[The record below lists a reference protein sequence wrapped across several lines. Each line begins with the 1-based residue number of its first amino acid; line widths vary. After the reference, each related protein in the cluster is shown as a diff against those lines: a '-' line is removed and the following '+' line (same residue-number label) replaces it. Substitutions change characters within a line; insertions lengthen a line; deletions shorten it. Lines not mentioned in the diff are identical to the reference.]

1 MDENHPLLPG
11 EGSLYQRLARGL
23 RAALESGQIA
33 RGQRLPSTRRLQRE
47 LGLSLNTIHQ
57 ALQLLEAEGWV
68 EFRARAGTF
77 ARCPLPRSLAEPAP
91 PLLLERHDLVRE
103 ILRETNDT
111 ERVLLGAT
119 RPNQDLLAS
128 PEIRRRAARLA
139 RQGCA
144 DQYDFPWGSP
154 ALRQQISRLCLA
166 AGLVVEPE
174 RVLLSQGCQQAV
186 VCLLQVLCQP
196 GDVVAVE
203 SPTFF
208 GYLEAFQLLRLKV
221 VEIPSSPEQGLSL
234 LALGVCLQRHRPR
247 CLLVTPN
254 FSNPQGS
261 LMSDFSK
268 RQLMKMCEE
277 SDLAVIE
284 NDIQGELAFQER
296 RPLALKAFDRHN
308 RVYYCSSFSKTLG
321 PENQLGWIVPGKLRS
336 EVERALTFSSF
347 ASSLLWRTALADY
360 LASGEYSRLI
370 QRARRTY
377 AKQARQLYEKLRS
390 RLPAGSSCYLPQG
403 GKMLWVELP
412 AHQDTLELYHRCRD
426 LGLSFSP
433 GCLYSALG
441 NYSHCFRLNYSHW
454 NEQVEAGLEQLLD
467 FIHLSAPGPRL
478 ET

>member
-1 MDENHPLLPG
+1 MAESHPLLRG
-11 EGSLYQRLARGL
+11 SGSLYQRLAQGL
-23 RAALESGQIA
+23 RSALESGQYA
-33 RGQRLPSTRRLQRE
+33 RGQRLPSTRQLQRE

-77 ARCPLPRSLAEPAP
+77 ARSPLPRALVEPAP
-91 PLLLERHDLVRE
+91 PKLLQREDLVRE
-103 ILRETNDT
+103 VLRESNDAD
-111 ERVLLGAT
+111 RIRLGAT
-119 RPNQDLLAS
+119 RPNQELLAS
-128 PEIRRRAARLA
+128 PEIRRRVARLA
-139 RQGCA
+139 RQGCV

-154 ALRQQISRLCLA
+154 ALRQQIARLCLS

-174 RVLLSQGCQQAV
+174 RILLTQGCQQAV

-208 GYLEAFQLLRLKV
+208 GYLEALQLLRLKV
-221 VEIPSSPEQGLSL
+221 IEIPSSPEQGLSL
-234 LALGVCLQRHRPR
+234 LALSGCLQRHRPR

-261 LMSDFSK
+261 LMSDFAK
-268 RQLMKMCEE
+268 RQLMKLCEDA
-277 SDLAVIE
+277 DLAIIE

-296 RPLALKAFDRHN
+296 RPLALKAFDRHD

-321 PENQLGWIVPGKLRS
+321 PENQLGWVVPGKQPGQ
-336 EVERALTFSSF
+336 VERALTFASF
-347 ASSLLWRTALADY
+347 SSSLLWRTALADY

-377 AKQARQLYEKLRS
+377 ARQALQLYE
-390 RLPAGSSCYLPQG
+390 RLQDGLPPGSHCYLPQG

-412 AHQDTLELYHRCRD
+412 AHWDTLDLYRRCREW
-426 LGLSFSP
+426 GLSFSP
-433 GCLYSALG
+433 GCLYSAQG

-454 NEQVEAGLEQLLD
+454 NERVRFGLDHLLG
-467 FIHLSAPGPRL
+467 LLR
-478 ET
+478 